1 MKLYILATGPSINSI
16 TDEEWHFLRK
26 QKTLG
31 ISWFA
36 KHPFFEPTYHYF
48 QEYNQRN
55 RMISYINKWN
65 DTIFITTR
73 QHIVPQKALN
83 ENRIIYVEHTPFK
96 EAFCGKTW
104 LMTETEP
111 PCSFEEVWAQNFDE
125 KLFGFRGTLTAALNA
140 GYILGYREF
149 YLCGVDL
156 WDNSHFYNSEESSGF
171 NKMLKQRH
179 INIDKHST
187 AISIDGIR
195 TIVDCLK
202 WLSKYIQ
209 LYVVNKNSLL
219 FKEKVLEYRDII

>member
-1 MKLYILATGPSINSI
+1 
-16 TDEEWHFLRK
+16 
-26 QKTLG
+26 
-31 ISWFA
+31 
-36 KHPFFEPTYHYF
+36 
-48 QEYNQRN
+48 
-55 RMISYINKWN
+55 MISYINKWN

-156 WDNSHFYNSEESSGF
+156 WDNSHFYNSEEPSGF

-219 FKEKVLEYRDII
+219 FKKKVLEYRDII